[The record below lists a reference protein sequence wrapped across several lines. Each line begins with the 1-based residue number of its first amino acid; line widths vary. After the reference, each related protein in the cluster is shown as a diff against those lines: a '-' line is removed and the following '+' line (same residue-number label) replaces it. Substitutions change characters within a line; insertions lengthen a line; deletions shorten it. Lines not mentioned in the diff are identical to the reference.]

1 MSETAKTSEPIITVR
16 DLVNKF
22 GDHLVHDHLDFEV
35 KRGEIMGLVG
45 GSGSGK
51 SVLLNSI
58 IGLHHPNEG
67 TIELAGDAKRDIGVL
82 FQHGALFSGLTVEE
96 NIMVP
101 LKEHTKLSDQD
112 LRALA
117 RMKLRLVGLAEEAA
131 TKYPSELSG
140 GMIKRASLAR
150 ALALDPALLC
160 LDEPTAGLDP
170 IAADDFDKLIL
181 ELQQGTGMTI
191 VMVTHDLDSLFELCD
206 RIAVLVDKKIIID
219 TLEGHQASEHPW
231 IKNYFHGPR
240 ARNAQSAGAHQ
251 GQDAHG
257 T

>member
-1 MSETAKTSEPIITVR
+1 MDTRGDKPIIKVTG
-16 DLVNKF
+16 LVNRF
-22 GDHLVHDHLDFEV
+22 GNHVIHDHLNFEV
-35 KRGEIMGLVG
+35 RRGEIMGLVG

-51 SVLLNSI
+51 SVLLNTI
-58 IGLHHPNEG
+58 IGLRHPNAG
-67 TIELAGDAKRDIGVL
+67 KIEIDGNARKDIGVL

-101 LKEHTKLSDQD
+101 LKQHTKLSPQD
-112 LRALA
+112 LRDIA
-117 RMKLRLVGLAEEAA
+117 RMKIRLVGLSDEAA

-170 IAADDFDKLIL
+170 IAASDFDQLVL
-181 ELQQGTGMTI
+181 ELQEGTGMTI
-191 VMVTHDLDSLFELCD
+191 VMVTHDLDSLFEVCD

-219 TLEGHQASEHPW
+219 TLEGHQKSNHPW
-231 IKNYFHGPR
+231 IKSYFHGPR
-240 ARNAQSAGAHQ
+240 ARNALQATASTE
-251 GQDAHG
+251 GQPSHG